1 MSAAWD
7 SVLNAVRIAARVRV
21 KELTMQLFIAK
32 ISRAAASQLIN
43 NHMLR
48 IFHVTDHIQ
57 LDRIR
62 EWISVADHRG
72 QLIRSEV
79 AGQDQYRVV
88 VESRLSETDH
98 AGRFAAEFA
107 AAITE
112 TEFPAQ
118 HPAP

>member
-1 MSAAWD
+1 MSAA
-7 SVLNAVRIAARVRV
+7 SAVMVAAV
-21 KELTMQLFIAK
+21 KARMRNSLLTMHIFIAK

-62 EWISVADHRG
+62 EWSAVAANRT

-79 AGQDQYRVV
+79 SGHAQYRVV
-88 VESRLSETDH
+88 VESRLSEADH
-98 AGRFAAEFA
+98 AERFAAEFA
-107 AAITE
+107 AAVTE

>member
-1 MSAAWD
+1 
-7 SVLNAVRIAARVRV
+7 
-21 KELTMQLFIAK
+21 MQKSL
-32 ISRAAASQLIN
+32 RGAASQLIN

-62 EWISVADHRG
+62 EWSAVAANRT

-79 AGQDQYRVV
+79 AGHAQYRVV
-88 VESRLSETDH
+88 VESRLSEADH
-98 AGRFAAEFA
+98 AERFAAEFA
-107 AAITE
+107 AAVTE
-112 TEFPAQ
+112 VEFPIQ